1 MPARPSRLP
10 PAPEFAREAVPAVAR
25 RTHAATQLVVRLTGI
40 VDALRANGFGVATYD
55 AQTGADFAWTPIEA
69 AVADADGTMTLSAST
84 HVRGELMVSFAAA
97 PAFARHGY
105 LARVTVAAD
114 QAPAATVLHVDL
126 PVVIG
131 EVRFALPAGVERAGP
146 LRLSRCDDP
155 HWLPSSH
162 AATGIDLRGDR
173 PTAIVLGAGDY
184 ELVDPI
190 DVTRRQRFAAP
201 ATEEIRL
208 NPDLAGARGDRP

>member
-1 MPARPSRLP
+1 
-10 PAPEFAREAVPAVAR
+10 
-25 RTHAATQLVVRLTGI
+25 
-40 VDALRANGFGVATYD
+40 
-55 AQTGADFAWTPIEA
+55 
-69 AVADADGTMTLSAST
+69 
-84 HVRGELMVSFAAA
+84 
-97 PAFARHGY
+97 
-105 LARVTVAAD
+105 
-114 QAPAATVLHVDL
+114 
-126 PVVIG
+126 
-131 EVRFALPAGVERAGP
+131 
-146 LRLSRCDDP
+146 LSRCDDP

>member
-69 AVADADGTMTLSAST
+69 AVADADGTITLSAST

-131 EVRFALPAGVERAGP
+131 EVRFALPAGVGARRWRLRTRRPDRRDTATALRRAG
-146 LRLSRCDDP
+146 D
-155 HWLPSSH
+155 
-162 AATGIDLRGDR
+162 RGDPAQSR
-173 PTAIVLGAGDY
+173 P
-184 ELVDPI
+184 
-190 DVTRRQRFAAP
+190 RR
-201 ATEEIRL
+201 
-208 NPDLAGARGDRP
+208 GAR